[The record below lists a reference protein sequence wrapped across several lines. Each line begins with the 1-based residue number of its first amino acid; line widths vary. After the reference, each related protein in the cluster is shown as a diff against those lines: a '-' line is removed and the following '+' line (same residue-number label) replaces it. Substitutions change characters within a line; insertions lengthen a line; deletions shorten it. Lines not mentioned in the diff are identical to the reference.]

1 MSLRKRI
8 ERETAQQREM
18 YLEDIKT
25 LVQAFSEVLKAEG
38 YGKKRMNRI
47 IGELNKRLP
56 EHLQLEGENEKGYEC
71 K

>member
-25 LVQAFSEVLKAEG
+25 LVQAFSEVLKGEG
-38 YGKKRMNRI
+38 YGKKRMNRV

-56 EHLQLEGENEKGYEC
+56 EHLQMEGEK
-71 K
+71 